1 MKANIGSYKSWIG
14 PYQLADLI
22 FFWQDK
28 YSDTCVWAERSHK
41 LGDWLAHNRNGTRST
56 LLKFCEWA
64 QTKRKRKIS
73 VKIEQWDTWSM
84 DSTLALIVL
93 PMLKQLHATK
103 HGAPFVDDCD
113 VPEHLRSTSA
123 PSKESEYDTDAN
135 HFLRWDWVL
144 GEMIW
149 AFEQKTTDDATS
161 QFYDYGV
168 PVPSENIMDA
178 VKRTRVDHEGL
189 AAWSARKFNGF
200 RLFGRYYEN
209 LWD

>member
-1 MKANIGSYKSWIG
+1 
-14 PYQLADLI
+14 
-22 FFWQDK
+22 
-28 YSDTCVWAERSHK
+28 
-41 LGDWLAHNRNGTRST
+41 
-56 LLKFCEWA
+56 
-64 QTKRKRKIS
+64 
-73 VKIEQWDTWSM
+73 M